1 MTKPTDLVIL
11 QQWWREALAGD
22 PRQTFNH
29 LGDQWQP
36 QVGFYRIKK
45 AAGSW
50 YPVAIWMD
58 QPVDDDGELCAD
70 ETIIAKVGNR
80 TIKDEME
87 IENLW
92 FKCCLL
98 PVSYEAYTYALQYGA
113 WADDP
118 KETVKPEPV
127 PKIIAA
133 EAPALF

>member
-1 MTKPTDLVIL
+1 MTKPTPLIEL
-11 QQWWREALAGD
+11 QSWWGSALAGD
-22 PRQTFNH
+22 PQQAFAT
-29 LGDQWQP
+29 LDDQWQP

-50 YPVAIWMD
+50 HPVAIWMD
-58 QPVDDDGELCAD
+58 QPVDEDGELSGP
-70 ETIIAKVGNR
+70 ETLRAKVNQFL
-80 TIKDEME
+80 IKDEND

-92 FKCCLL
+92 FKCCLM
-98 PVSYEAYTYALQYGA
+98 PVSYEAYCHALQYGA

-118 KETVKPEPV
+118 QEKVAPEPV